1 MTPTMESLTS
11 IEPSPDHI
19 IRDLHRI
26 REALAESYGGD
37 LQAFSKN
44 SYRKALELGWPVW
57 QGTGSAAT
65 TTLKQDAPKSSP
77 SETAAVDGI
86 VA

>member
-11 IEPSPDHI
+11 NEPSPDHI

-37 LQAFSKN
+37 LHAFSRDR
-44 SYRKALELGWPVW
+44 YRKALELGWPVW
-57 QGTGSAAT
+57 QGPEPTESTPMKA
-65 TTLKQDAPKSSP
+65 DAPKSP
-77 SETAAVDGI
+77 STETAATDGI